1 MSQFELRTLSAQHC
15 ELRAVQGED
24 GEQRP
29 PMIIGYGAVF
39 NLRSELLGGQFVE
52 EIAPGA
58 FDDVLTQDVRGLFN
72 HNPTYLLGRLPNG
85 TLRLSVDARGL
96 RYEIDPPDTQTV
108 RDLVLTPLARGDM
121 TGSSFTMRV
130 AEDEWRQEGDLIV
143 RTIRRIS
150 ELRDVGPV
158 AFPAYPDASAAQ
170 RSLDAWKH
178 ARDEGSSA
186 RANNERDARARE
198 LDLIGA

>member
-1 MSQFELRTLSAQHC
+1 MSEFELRTLSAQHC

-29 PMIIGYGAVF
+29 PMIIGYAAVF
-39 NLRSELLGGQFVE
+39 NLRSELLGGSFVE

-96 RYEIDPPDTQTV
+96 RYEIDPPDTLTV

-130 AEDEWRQEGDLIV
+130 SEDEWRQEGDLVV

-170 RSLDAWKH
+170 RSLEAWKH

-198 LDLIGA
+198 LHLIGA